1 MAERH
6 IDELSGTET
15 TGHEWDGLKELNTPL
30 PRWWLWIF
38 YVTIVWA
45 ILYWIAYPAWPMV
58 SSYTKGMFAYSARE
72 EGLKAFEAGKAARAE
87 VGGALQNASLD
98 QIQSTPALLEFA
110 QGQGKASFGD
120 NCAPCHGLG
129 ATGGPGYPNLNDD
142 DWMWGGTL
150 DAIYTTL
157 QYGIRS
163 GHDDARDS
171 GITGMTAFGA
181 DGILETD
188 QIASV
193 VNYVR
198 SMSGLETDSG
208 LDLAA
213 GQTLFIDNCS
223 ACHGED
229 GKGNLDLGAPNLTD
243 GIWLYGSSPAAMIET
258 VTNGRKGVMP
268 AWSGRLDDVTVKSLA
283 VYVHNLGGGK

>member
-30 PRWWLWIF
+30 PRWWLYIF
-38 YVTIVWA
+38 YITIVWA
-45 ILYWIAYPAWPMV
+45 ALYWIAYPTWPMV
-58 SSYTKGMFAYSARE
+58 SSYTKGMMGYSARE
-72 EGLKAFEAGKAARAE
+72 EGLMAFEAGKAARAE
-87 VGGALQNASLD
+87 AGAALENTALD

-110 QGQGKASFGD
+110 QGQGKAAFGD

-129 ATGGPGYPNLNDD
+129 ATGGPGFPNLNDD
-142 DWMWGGTL
+142 DWLWGGTL
-150 DAIYTTL
+150 DDIYTTL

-181 DGILETD
+181 DGILD
-188 QIASV
+188 DAQIATV

-198 SMSGLETDSG
+198 SLSGLETDPG
-208 LDLAA
+208 LDMAA
-213 GQTLFIDNCS
+213 GQTVFVDNCA

-229 GKGNLDLGAPNLTD
+229 AKGMLELGAPNLTD
-243 GIWLYGSSPAAMIET
+243 GIWLYGSSPEAMIKT
-258 VTNGRKGVMP
+258 VTFGRKGVMP
-268 AWSGRLDDVTVKSLA
+268 AWSGRLDPVTVKSLA